1 MNYRVLADN
10 NTTPLVDRTD
20 LFNKCANF
28 TRAQESRDAGIYPY
42 FHAVEVVEEPEVLVD
57 GKQMIMMSS
66 NNYLGLT
73 EHPKVREAA
82 SNAVLRYG
90 TGCSG
95 SRFLNGTFP
104 LHEQLEAK
112 LAEFLQREEAI
123 VFPTGFQANLGAI
136 SALVGKNDIVA
147 IDRMNH
153 ASIFDGCR
161 LSYGRIRKYRHNDM
175 SDLDRIL
182 NDGPSN
188 AALVVADGVFSMEGD
203 ILDLPNMVEVCQ
215 RHGARIL
222 VDDAHGV
229 GVLGA
234 NGRGTGEHFGLDDQ
248 IDLVMGTFSKS
259 LATIGGYLAA
269 DHYVIDFLKHHARPL
284 IFSASLPPAS
294 VAAAL
299 AAIEVIEQE
308 PERRE
313 ILWRNAKMLREGFQ
327 QIGFDTGPSETPVV
341 PVMIGDENNILLVWR
356 RLFDAGV
363 FASPV
368 LYPAVPP
375 GRALMR
381 TSCMAT
387 HTPAHLDRVLSTF
400 EKVAKEMNL
409 LD

>member
-10 NTTPLVDRTD
+10 NTAAVADRTD
-20 LFNKCANF
+20 LFNKCAKF
-28 TRAQESRDAGIYPY
+28 TRAQELIDAGIYPY
-42 FHAVEVVEEPEVLVD
+42 FHAVEVVAEPEVIVD
-57 GKQMIMMSS
+57 GKEMIMMSS

-73 EHPKVREAA
+73 DHPKVREAA
-82 SNAVLRYG
+82 SNAVIRYG

-95 SRFLNGTFP
+95 SRFLNGTFA

-112 LAEFLQREEAI
+112 LAEFLRREAAI

-136 SALVGKNDIVA
+136 SALVGKDDIVA

-161 LSYGRIRKYRHNDM
+161 LSFGRIRKYRHNDM
-175 SDLDRIL
+175 ADLDRIL
-182 NDGPSN
+182 DDAPMR
-188 AALVVADGVFSMEGD
+188 AALVVTDGVFSMEGD
-203 ILDLPNMVEVCQ
+203 ILDLPGMVEVCQ

-222 VDDAHGV
+222 IDDAHGV
-229 GVLGA
+229 GVLGKH
-234 NGRGTGEHFGLDDQ
+234 GRGTGEHFGLDDQ
-248 IDLVMGTFSKS
+248 VDLVMGTFSKS
-259 LATIGGYLAA
+259 LATIGGYLAS
-269 DHYVIDFLKHHARPL
+269 DHYVIDYLKHHARSL

-299 AAIEVIEQE
+299 AAVEVIEQE

-313 ILWRNAKMLREGFQ
+313 ILWRNAKMLRDGFQ
-327 QIGFDTGPSETPVV
+327 QIGFDTGLSETPVV
-341 PVMIGDENNILLVWR
+341 PVMMGDENIILHAWR

-375 GRALMR
+375 GKALMR

-387 HTPAHLDRVLSTF
+387 HTPAHLDRVLSIF